1 MIINLPKLG
10 PVRFDDNLTE
20 AQLNARVNE
29 LAKKYDFKVPVPE
42 FGLGETFT
50 RGVKRGTQ
58 QLGILGGDVL
68 PAMIG
73 KGLGFEDYAA
83 RQMEEAAASQQE
95 IARQRPPV
103 FESYKQVE
111 SPYQA
116 LQFGIEVIGEQI
128 PNIATSLIPGLG
140 LGAVT
145 GRAALTST
153 GKALATQAAERGL
166 VGEAAT
172 AFVTEGMKRAA
183 PQIAAKAQ
191 TGQNVGIFLGSYA
204 QNAPEIFQ
212 NIVQETG
219 QMEVGTSLLFGA
231 GAAALDSILPAQLA
245 RQLSGPMKAGIVEKV
260 LEKSGMDRG
269 ILRSTTSGLVKG
281 TTGEGLTEGAQEA
294 LSIAAEKFVADNPQ
308 VFGSKEWDR
317 IMEAS
322 VRGAIAGGGFGVA
335 GGSVERMREASQR
348 KAELADALERRGQ
361 RQEAARLRK
370 EVEEANTQ
378 IAAIESGKTQMELPG
393 LETGAYTTL
402 YEPEEVTKKAAEGAK
417 NKLGGKQLE
426 MFGPEGELTK
436 QAEKAATADEK
447 RAVNVA
453 RQQAKKEATELKQYQ
468 DNLKKFLGAKQLTL
482 PGMSPEEVAAA
493 QQQQAALEEQI
504 KTTGQ
509 GDLFSGMP
517 AVEPTAE
524 VTTEVAPVEEAVAEP
539 TKVTPPSGIEGTIIS
554 ADKAGLAALG
564 KQLGIG
570 RTAKI
575 LREDGPLAGKDLSDP
590 AQAAEVKQ
598 VLEAYAS
605 GKPAEG
611 AAAKIEEFLL
621 RPEFQVAPVE
631 VPSEPT
637 AQFDAGRNEL
647 SVPSDITDGT
657 ERVGDRGAGELT
669 EPISGGLDET
679 GLAAGDVDVREEDT
693 GRPLG
698 VKETKDV
705 ARAEAATEEAVRQQA
720 NFVTRNDERTNNILT
735 GLLREAAA
743 AEGIDPKFLPAED
756 LRGTPEHSYLRLPS
770 LINEYLRL
778 RDLLGIPPT
787 TPAERAQAARNQ
799 QEFEV
804 IRDAILQSDPN
815 MPQFLQNMEASTPA
829 QREQVLS
836 QINREAI
843 SQFAPVIEKRIASL
857 RLEEEEREATK
868 PKAKLTEADLDQL
881 ADEFNERLFEKT
893 GKKLFLP
900 AHRGPDLSD
909 AGRTLVESGDLKGV
923 IDYLRNS
930 VKSKAVQQ
938 ILNKIKT
945 LNLGTKIV
953 VGNPETG
960 MFALGRRIEDWFK
973 GIDKAAVTP
982 DKGKNKLVQMPID
995 QFLKLAE
1002 RDAPGSRLDKE
1013 QRVQDIINK
1022 SEKFSEVPYLYIEI
1036 DANGNAKVT
1045 GHEGR
1050 HRARALKALGYDTIP
1065 VELRSNIRW
1074 SEQQNSESFDYKQ
1087 NWPTT
1092 LVGENG
1098 DVVPFP
1104 VSRGKTNTQYTP
1116 IAAET
1121 ESKLYQG
1128 KAGSFDP
1135 RTNTITI
1142 SPEMGMNEHTLLH
1155 ELMHAAISHVLRNP
1169 NLPVTKQL
1177 TSLFTQIQNQMG
1189 AAYGAQDLQEF
1200 AAELVSNPEFQALL
1214 KTIKAPKSQNMFVR
1228 FMQTLAEFFGFAK
1241 GTNAYDKGLKLVSDA
1256 IDISAD
1262 VDPSPADVLFLG
1274 TPNGAAMG
1282 LGVVGRVGQT
1292 MPALAGRTVE
1302 ETKNYLSNM
1311 PGDAQSI
1318 AMGLLRL
1325 DNINT
1330 IYGKE
1335 LPSLQKL
1342 LDALERR
1349 NGMQEKY
1356 IRRINENYKRF
1367 LEVESR
1373 HPQAMQR
1380 MNDMAIDAR
1389 LEQVDLLDP
1398 KFKPSA
1404 AQLAQYNR
1412 LKNVYNGLPDDV
1424 KKVYR
1429 DIRGEYDAAI
1439 NEYEDILLN
1448 SVQDPSIRRKLKAQY
1463 EAKKRQIGYI
1473 PFLRRGDFWVEY
1485 DENGERAAQA
1495 FQSQRERQIFIDSQL
1510 KGKSYKVYQNINEAT
1525 FNQSTLPSS
1534 SFIVGLMGELNK
1546 QGASDQLKQNVY
1558 QSYLALFPAESLAK
1572 NFMKS
1577 ENVRGMERDIVRGY
1591 GETMIKWARKL
1602 SSSKYN
1608 PEIDRALSEIATQ
1621 GSEASTKPNGAGAY
1635 AAAQNVMDQASFL
1648 HNPTYGKLVSAAT
1661 TLSYFNYIAG
1671 NVSSALVNLTTLPMF
1686 SWSILGA
1693 KFGFDK
1699 SSTALLSASKTT
1711 IDYIFNN
1718 KVPSKYAKL
1727 FDVLNDHAQL
1737 EHTMARE
1744 VLEGRRQTTSE
1755 FTGTKARV
1763 MDILSIPFSKTEVLN
1778 RGATAIAAYDLARGS
1793 GMKEDDAI
1801 RYALNTVKEIN
1812 TSGLSSTAPR
1822 YMQHPA
1828 GRIFFT
1834 FKSFVWNTAFVVG
1847 RAFHQAVKG
1856 ESTAVR
1862 KEAFRQLIGIYG
1874 MAMAFAGIK
1883 GLPFMGAISTLATV
1897 INSLLGDDD
1906 EPYDFDVM
1914 MRGWTNEL
1922 FYKGLI
1928 NYATNLEVAN
1938 RVGVANDLLFRD
1950 DPKGVAENGYVLTA
1964 MKQAFGP
1971 AGSFAASVGDGA
1983 KQVSEGNVARGI
1995 EAMLPTF
2002 LKNGFKAWRYASEG
2016 VTNRKGELVIDD
2028 ISSYNIAM
2036 QVIGFSPANLSNVYE
2051 EIGMK
2056 KDFERKVMAQRSKLL
2071 NKYDMARRA
2080 GDSDLLIETL
2090 EEIGEYNEKR
2100 KDPKAKITQDTLSR
2114 SVRAREAAERD
2125 SVNGVRFNKNL
2136 RTEIDELLEEYE
2148 E

>member
-20 AQLNARVNE
+20 AQLNARVSE
-29 LAKKYDFKVPVPE
+29 LAKKYDFKVPTPE

-50 RGVKRGTQ
+50 RAVKRGTK

-68 PAMIG
+68 PAMVG

-95 IARQRPPV
+95 IARQRPPI

-128 PNIATSLIPGLG
+128 PNIATSLIPGFG

-166 VGEAAT
+166 AGEAAT

-245 RQLSGPMKAGIVEKV
+245 RQLTGPMKAGIVEKV

-269 ILRSTTSGLVKG
+269 ILRSTTSGLIRG

-348 KAELADALERRGQ
+348 KAELADAYERRGQ

-370 EVEEANTQ
+370 EVEEANAQ
-378 IAAIESGKTQMELPG
+378 IAEIESGKTQMELPG
-393 LETGAYTTL
+393 LETGAYTTR
-402 YEPEEVTKKAAEGAK
+402 YEPEEVTKKAAESAK
-417 NKLGGKQLE
+417 KKLGGKQLE

-436 QAEKAATADEK
+436 EAEKAATADEK

-468 DNLKKFLGAKQLTL
+468 DNLKKFLGAKQLVL
-482 PGMSPEEVAAA
+482 PGMSPEEVAAT
-493 QQQQAALEEQI
+493 QKQQAELEEQI

-517 AVEPTAE
+517 AAPIFEPAAE
-524 VTTEVAPVEEAVAEP
+524 PAAEATTEAAPVEEAVAEP
-539 TKVTPPSGIEGTIIS
+539 TKVTAPTGIEGTIIS
-554 ADKAGLAALG
+554 ADKPGLAALG

-590 AQAAEVKQ
+590 AQAAEVKRI
-598 VLEAYAS
+598 LEAYAS

-611 AAAKIEEFLL
+611 AASKIEEFLL
-621 RPEFQVAPVE
+621 RPEFQVAPAE

-637 AQFDAGRNEL
+637 AQFDAGRSEL

-669 EPISGGLDET
+669 EPISGGLDEA
-679 GLAAGDVDVREEDT
+679 GLAAGDVNVREEDT

-720 NFVTRNDERTNNILT
+720 DFVTRNDERTNNILT

-787 TPAERAQAARNQ
+787 TPAERAQAVRNQ

-857 RLEEEEREATK
+857 RLEEEERTAAK

-900 AHRGPDLSD
+900 VHRGPDLSD
-909 AGRTLVESGDLKGV
+909 AGRALVESGDLKGV

-930 VKSKAVQQ
+930 VKSKVVQQ

-953 VGNPETG
+953 VG
-960 MFALGRRIEDWFK
+960 
-973 GIDKAAVTP
+973 
-982 DKGKNKLVQMPID
+982 
-995 QFLKLAE
+995 
-1002 RDAPGSRLDKE
+1002 
-1013 QRVQDIINK
+1013 
-1022 SEKFSEVPYLYIEI
+1022 
-1036 DANGNAKVT
+1036 
-1045 GHEGR
+1045 
-1050 HRARALKALGYDTIP
+1050 P
-1065 VELRSNIRW
+1065 VEGN
-1074 SEQQNSESFDYKQ
+1074 Q
-1087 NWPTT
+1087 
-1092 LVGENG
+1092 
-1098 DVVPFP
+1098 
-1104 VSRGKTNTQYTP
+1104 
-1116 IAAET
+1116 
-1121 ESKLYQG
+1121 
-1128 KAGSFDP
+1128 AGSFDP

-1142 SPEMGMNEHTLLH
+1142 NPEMGMNEHTLLH

-1189 AAYGAQDLQEF
+1189 TAYGAQDLQEF

-1214 KTIKAPKSQNMFVR
+1214 KTIKTPKSQNMFVR

-1256 IDISAD
+1256 VDISAD
-1262 VDPSPADVLFLG
+1262 VDPSPADVLFMG

-1282 LGVVGRVGQT
+1282 LGVVGRIGQT
-1292 MPALAGRTVE
+1292 MPSLAGRTVE

-1356 IRRINENYKRF
+1356 IKRINENYKRF
-1367 LEVESR
+1367 LDVEKR

-1389 LEQVDLLDP
+1389 LEQVDILDP

-1412 LKNVYNGLPDDV
+1412 LKSVYNGLPDDV

-1448 SVQDPSIRRKLKAQY
+1448 SVQDPSVRRKLKAQY
-1463 EAKKRQIGYI
+1463 EAKKRQISYI

-1495 FQSQRERQIFIDSQL
+1495 FQSQRERQMFIDSQL
-1510 KGKSYKVYQNINEAT
+1510 KGKSHKIYQNINEAT

-1648 HNPTYGKLVSAAT
+1648 HNPTYGKLTSAAT
-1661 TLSYFNYIAG
+1661 TISYFNYIAG

-1718 KVPSKYAKL
+1718 KVPSKYSKL

-1763 MDILSIPFSKTEVLN
+1763 MDILSIPFSKTEILN

-1801 RYALNTVKEIN
+1801 RYALTTVKEIN
-1812 TSGLSSTAPR
+1812 TSGLSATAPR

-1856 ESTAVR
+1856 ESPAVR

-1914 MRGWTNEL
+1914 MRSWTNEL
-1922 FYKGLI
+1922 FYKGLV

-1971 AGSFAASVGDGA
+1971 AGSFAASLGDGA
-1983 KQVSEGNVARGI
+1983 KLVSEGEVMRGI
-1995 EAMLPTF
+1995 EVMSPTF

-2080 GDSDLLIETL
+2080 GDSDLVIETL

-2100 KDPKAKITQDTLSR
+2100 KDPKAKITQDTLNR
-2114 SVRAREAAERD
+2114 SVRAREAAEKD

-2136 RTEIDELLEEYE
+2136 RTEIDDLLEEYE

>member
-1 MIINLPKLG
+1 VEYNTLVRYPKTKPG
-10 PVRFDDNLTE
+10 
-20 AQLNARVNE
+20 
-29 LAKKYDFKVPVPE
+29 
-42 FGLGETFT
+42 
-50 RGVKRGTQ
+50 
-58 QLGILGGDVL
+58 
-68 PAMIG
+68 
-73 KGLGFEDYAA
+73 
-83 RQMEEAAASQQE
+83 
-95 IARQRPPV
+95 
-103 FESYKQVE
+103 
-111 SPYQA
+111 
-116 LQFGIEVIGEQI
+116 QI
-128 PNIATSLIPGLG
+128 
-140 LGAVT
+140 
-145 GRAALTST
+145 
-153 GKALATQAAERGL
+153 
-166 VGEAAT
+166 
-172 AFVTEGMKRAA
+172 
-183 PQIAAKAQ
+183 
-191 TGQNVGIFLGSYA
+191 
-204 QNAPEIFQ
+204 
-212 NIVQETG
+212 
-219 QMEVGTSLLFGA
+219 
-231 GAAALDSILPAQLA
+231 D
-245 RQLSGPMKAGIVEKV
+245 
-260 LEKSGMDRG
+260 
-269 ILRSTTSGLVKG
+269 TT
-281 TTGEGLTEGAQEA
+281 
-294 LSIAAEKFVADNPQ
+294 
-308 VFGSKEWDR
+308 
-317 IMEAS
+317 
-322 VRGAIAGGGFGVA
+322 
-335 GGSVERMREASQR
+335 
-348 KAELADALERRGQ
+348 
-361 RQEAARLRK
+361 
-370 EVEEANTQ
+370 
-378 IAAIESGKTQMELPG
+378 
-393 LETGAYTTL
+393 
-402 YEPEEVTKKAAEGAK
+402 
-417 NKLGGKQLE
+417 
-426 MFGPEGELTK
+426 
-436 QAEKAATADEK
+436 
-447 RAVNVA
+447 
-453 RQQAKKEATELKQYQ
+453 
-468 DNLKKFLGAKQLTL
+468 
-482 PGMSPEEVAAA
+482 
-493 QQQQAALEEQI
+493 
-504 KTTGQ
+504 
-509 GDLFSGMP
+509 
-517 AVEPTAE
+517 
-524 VTTEVAPVEEAVAEP
+524 APVEEAIAEP
-539 TKVTPPSGIEGTIIS
+539 TKVEAPTGVEGTIIS
-554 ADKAGLAALG
+554 NTKEGLAALG

-575 LREDGPLAGKDLSDP
+575 LRPDGPLAGKDLSDP
-590 AQAAEVKQ
+590 AQAAEVRR

-611 AAAKIEEFLL
+611 AASKIEEFLL
-621 RPEFQVAPVE
+621 RPEFEAAPME

-637 AQFDAGRNEL
+637 AQFDIGRSEP
-647 SVPSDITDGT
+647 SVPSDITDGA
-657 ERVGDRGAGELT
+657 EQLGDRGAGELA
-669 EPISGGLDET
+669 EPISTGLGET
-679 GLAAGDVDVREEDT
+679 GPAAGDINVGEEAA

-720 NFVTRNDERTNNILT
+720 DFVTKNDERTNNILT

-743 AEGIDPKFLPAED
+743 AEGIDPKFLPSED

-778 RDLLGIPPT
+778 RDILGIPPT

-799 QEFEV
+799 QEFEI

-815 MPQFLQNMEASTPA
+815 MPQFLQNMEAATPA

-836 QINREAI
+836 QINREAVA
-843 SQFAPVIEKRIASL
+843 QFAPVIEKRIASL
-857 RLEEEEREATK
+857 KLEEEEREAAR
-868 PKAKLTEADLDQL
+868 PKAEPTEGSLDRL
-881 ADEFNERLFEKT
+881 AAIKAASEKMSGEVAATGKEAERNTKSILKAYEKKF

-900 AHRGPDLSD
+900 VHRGPDLSD
-909 AGRTLVESGDLKGV
+909 AGRALVESGDLKGV

-930 VKSKAVQQ
+930 VKSKVVQQ

-953 VGNPETG
+953 VG
-960 MFALGRRIEDWFK
+960 
-973 GIDKAAVTP
+973 
-982 DKGKNKLVQMPID
+982 
-995 QFLKLAE
+995 
-1002 RDAPGSRLDKE
+1002 
-1013 QRVQDIINK
+1013 
-1022 SEKFSEVPYLYIEI
+1022 
-1036 DANGNAKVT
+1036 
-1045 GHEGR
+1045 
-1050 HRARALKALGYDTIP
+1050 P
-1065 VELRSNIRW
+1065 VEGN
-1074 SEQQNSESFDYKQ
+1074 Q
-1087 NWPTT
+1087 
-1092 LVGENG
+1092 
-1098 DVVPFP
+1098 
-1104 VSRGKTNTQYTP
+1104 
-1116 IAAET
+1116 
-1121 ESKLYQG
+1121 
-1128 KAGSFDP
+1128 AGSFDP

-1142 SPEMGMNEHTLLH
+1142 NPEMGMNEHTLLH

-1214 KTIKAPKSQNMFVR
+1214 KTIKTPKSQNMFVR

-1256 IDISAD
+1256 IDISTD
-1262 VDPSPADVLFLG
+1262 IIPSPADVLFMG

-1282 LGVVGRVGQT
+1282 LGVVGRIGQT
-1292 MPALAGRTVE
+1292 MPSLAGRTIE

-1311 PGDAQSI
+1311 PGDTQSL

-1342 LDALERR
+1342 LDALEKR

-1356 IRRINENYKRF
+1356 IKRINENYKRF
-1367 LEVESR
+1367 LDVESR

-1389 LEQVDLLDP
+1389 REQVDILDP

-1404 AQLAQYNR
+1404 TQLAQYNR
-1412 LKNVYNGLPDDV
+1412 LKSVYNGLPDDV

-1448 SVQDPSIRRKLKAQY
+1448 SVQDPSVRRKLKAQY
-1463 EAKKRQIGYI
+1463 EARKRQVGYI

-1485 DENGERAAQA
+1485 DENGERAVQA
-1495 FQSQRERQIFIDSQL
+1495 FQSQRERQMFIDSQL
-1510 KGKSYKVYQNINEAT
+1510 KGKSYKIYKNINEAT

-1577 ENVRGMERDIVRGY
+1577 ENFLGMERDIVRGY

-1621 GSEASTKPNGAGAY
+1621 GSEASTKPDGAGAY

-1648 HNPTYGKLVSAAT
+1648 HNPTYGKLVSATT
-1661 TLSYFNYIAG
+1661 TLSYFAHIAG
-1671 NVSSALVNLTTLPMF
+1671 NVSSALINLTTLPMF

-1693 KFGFDK
+1693 KFGFDQ
-1699 SSTALLSASKTT
+1699 SFLALSSASKTT

-1718 KVPSKYAKL
+1718 KIPTKYAKL

-1755 FTGTKARV
+1755 FIGIKARI
-1763 MDILSIPFSKTEVLN
+1763 MDGVSIPFSKAEVLN
-1778 RGATAIAAYDLARGS
+1778 RGATAIAAYDLARAGS
-1793 GMKEDDAI
+1793 SAMGIKPMNEQDAI

-1812 TSGLSSTAPR
+1812 TSGLSATAPR
-1822 YMQHPA
+1822 FMQHPA
-1828 GRIFFT
+1828 GRVFFT
-1834 FKSFVWNTAFVVG
+1834 FKSFVWNSAFVVG

-1856 ESTAVR
+1856 ESPAVR

-1883 GLPFMGAISTLATV
+1883 GLPFMGAVSTLATI

-1914 MRGWTNEL
+1914 MRSWTDEL
-1922 FYKGLI
+1922 FYKGLV
-1928 NYATNLEVAN
+1928 NYATNLEIAN
-1938 RVGVANDLLFRD
+1938 RVGVANDLIFRD

-1964 MKQAFGP
+1964 IQQAFGP
-1971 AGSFAASVGDGA
+1971 AGAFAASVEDGA
-1983 KQVSEGNVARGI
+1983 KQVSEGNIVRGI

-2002 LKNGFKAWRYASEG
+2002 LKNILKATRYATEG
-2016 VTNRKGELVIDD
+2016 VTNRKGELIIDD
-2028 ISSYNIAM
+2028 ISNYNVVM
-2036 QVIGFSPANLSNVYE
+2036 QIVGFSPANLSNVYE

-2080 GDSDLLIETL
+2080 GDSDLMTEAL

-2100 KDPKAKITQDTLSR
+2100 KDPKAKITQDTLNR

-2136 RTEIDELLEEYE
+2136 RTEIDDLLEEYE

>member
-1 MIINLPKLG
+1 
-10 PVRFDDNLTE
+10 
-20 AQLNARVNE
+20 
-29 LAKKYDFKVPVPE
+29 
-42 FGLGETFT
+42 
-50 RGVKRGTQ
+50 
-58 QLGILGGDVL
+58 
-68 PAMIG
+68 
-73 KGLGFEDYAA
+73 
-83 RQMEEAAASQQE
+83 
-95 IARQRPPV
+95 
-103 FESYKQVE
+103 
-111 SPYQA
+111 
-116 LQFGIEVIGEQI
+116 
-128 PNIATSLIPGLG
+128 
-140 LGAVT
+140 
-145 GRAALTST
+145 
-153 GKALATQAAERGL
+153 
-166 VGEAAT
+166 
-172 AFVTEGMKRAA
+172 MKRAA

-245 RQLSGPMKAGIVEKV
+245 RQLTGPMKAGIVEKV

-269 ILRSTTSGLVKG
+269 ILRSTTSGLIKG

-447 RAVNVA
+447 RAANVA

-554 ADKAGLAALG
+554 ADKTGLTALG

-590 AQAAEVKQ
+590 AQATEVKQ

-669 EPISGGLDET
+669 EPISGGLDEA
-679 GLAAGDVDVREEDT
+679 GFAAGDVDVREEDT

-720 NFVTRNDERTNNILT
+720 DFVTRNDERTNNILT

-815 MPQFLQNMEASTPA
+815 MPQFLQNMEASTPV

-857 RLEEEEREATK
+857 RLEEEERAAAK

-900 AHRGPDLSD
+900 VHRGPDLSD

-930 VKSKAVQQ
+930 AKSKAVQQ

-953 VGNPETG
+953 VGNPEG
-960 MFALGRRIEDWFK
+960 PMALPASIKEKLFDLQRTQPEPKPGDAIRLNLPWVPGGYEVSGIVGDSMYMDKNGREV
-973 GIDKAAVTP
+973 AADTPGAKRYTNVTYKVDGEQITNP
-982 DKGKNKLVQMPID
+982 FDTETL
-995 QFLKLAE
+995 
-1002 RDAPGSRLDKE
+1002 RLNTVRFE
-1013 QRVQDIINK
+1013 
-1022 SEKFSEVPYLYIEI
+1022 EKP
-1036 DANGNAKVT
+1036 
-1045 GHEGR
+1045 
-1050 HRARALKALGYDTIP
+1050 
-1065 VELRSNIRW
+1065 
-1074 SEQQNSESFDYKQ
+1074 
-1087 NWPTT
+1087 
-1092 LVGENG
+1092 
-1098 DVVPFP
+1098 
-1104 VSRGKTNTQYTP
+1104 
-1116 IAAET
+1116 
-1121 ESKLYQG
+1121 KLYQG

-1189 AAYGAQDLQEF
+1189 TAYGAQDLQEF

-1214 KTIKAPKSQNMFVR
+1214 KTIKTPKSQNMFVR

-1241 GTNAYDKGLKLVSDA
+1241 GTNAYDKGLKLISDA

-1282 LGVVGRVGQT
+1282 FGVVGRVGQT

-1342 LDALERR
+1342 LDALEKR

-1356 IRRINENYKRF
+1356 IKRINENYKRF
-1367 LEVESR
+1367 LEVEKN

-1380 MNDMAIDAR
+1380 MNDMAVDAR

-1412 LKNVYNGLPDDV
+1412 LKSVYNGLPDDV
-1424 KKVYR
+1424 KKVYK

-1448 SVQDPSIRRKLKAQY
+1448 SVQDPSVRRKLKAQY
-1463 EAKKRQIGYI
+1463 EAKKRQISYI

-1485 DENGERAAQA
+1485 DEKGERAAQA

-1621 GSEASTKPNGAGAY
+1621 GREASTKPNGAGAY

-1755 FTGTKARV
+1755 FTGTKARI

-1856 ESTAVR
+1856 ESPAVR

-2016 VTNRKGELVIDD
+2016 VTNRKGELIIDD

>member
-20 AQLNARVNE
+20 AQFNAQLNA
-29 LAKKYDFKVPVPE
+29 LAKKYDFKIPTPE

-50 RGVKRGTQ
+50 RGVKRGAQ
-58 QLGILGGDVL
+58 QLGILGGDVI

-73 KGLGFEDYAA
+73 KGLGFEEYAA

-172 AFVTEGMKRAA
+172 TFVTEGMKRAA

-191 TGQNVGIFLGSYA
+191 SGQAAGVFLGSYA

-269 ILRSTTSGLVKG
+269 ILRSTTSGLIKG
-281 TTGEGLTEGAQEA
+281 TAGEGLTEGAQEA

-370 EVEEANTQ
+370 EVEAANAQ

-393 LETGAYTTL
+393 LETGAYTTR

-447 RAVNVA
+447 RAANVA

-482 PGMSPEEVAAA
+482 PGMSPEEIATAK
-493 QQQQAALEEQI
+493 QQQAALEEQI

-509 GDLFSGMP
+509 GDLFTGMP
-517 AVEPTAE
+517 AVEPAAE
-524 VTTEVAPVEEAVAEP
+524 VTTEAAPVEEAVAEP
-539 TKVTPPSGIEGTIIS
+539 TKVEAPTGIEGTIIS
-554 ADKAGLAALG
+554 ADKAGLTALG

-720 NFVTRNDERTNNILT
+720 DFVTRNDERTNNILT

-857 RLEEEEREATK
+857 RLEEEEREAAK

-881 ADEFNERLFEKT
+881 ADEFNERLFEKI

-900 AHRGPDLSD
+900 VHRGPDLSD

-930 VKSKAVQQ
+930 VKSKVVQQ

-953 VGNPETG
+953 VG
-960 MFALGRRIEDWFK
+960 
-973 GIDKAAVTP
+973 
-982 DKGKNKLVQMPID
+982 
-995 QFLKLAE
+995 
-1002 RDAPGSRLDKE
+1002 
-1013 QRVQDIINK
+1013 
-1022 SEKFSEVPYLYIEI
+1022 
-1036 DANGNAKVT
+1036 
-1045 GHEGR
+1045 
-1050 HRARALKALGYDTIP
+1050 P
-1065 VELRSNIRW
+1065 VEGG
-1074 SEQQNSESFDYKQ
+1074 Q
-1087 NWPTT
+1087 
-1092 LVGENG
+1092 
-1098 DVVPFP
+1098 
-1104 VSRGKTNTQYTP
+1104 
-1116 IAAET
+1116 
-1121 ESKLYQG
+1121 
-1128 KAGSFDP
+1128 AGSFDP

-1142 SPEMGMNEHTLLH
+1142 SPEMGMNEHALLH
-1155 ELMHAAISHVLRNP
+1155 ELVHAAISHVLRNP

-1177 TSLFTQIQNQMG
+1177 MSLFAQIQNQMG
-1189 AAYGAQDLQEF
+1189 TAYGAQDLQEF

-1214 KTIKAPKSQNMFVR
+1214 KTIKTPKSQNMFVR

-1241 GTNAYDKGLKLVSDA
+1241 GTNAYDKGLNLVSDA

-1274 TPNGAAMG
+1274 TPNGATMG
-1282 LGVVGRVGQT
+1282 FGVVGRVGQT

-1311 PGDAQSI
+1311 PGGAQSI

-1342 LDALERR
+1342 LDALEKR

-1367 LEVESR
+1367 LDVESR

-1380 MNDMAIDAR
+1380 MNDMAVDAR

-1412 LKNVYNGLPDDV
+1412 LKSVYNGLPDDV

-1463 EAKKRQIGYI
+1463 ETKKRQIGYI

-1495 FQSQRERQIFIDSQL
+1495 FQSQRERQMFIDSQL
-1510 KGKSYKVYQNINEAT
+1510 KGKSFKVYQNINEAT

-1648 HNPTYGKLVSAAT
+1648 HNPTYGKLTSAAT
-1661 TLSYFNYIAG
+1661 TISYFNYIAG

-1755 FTGTKARV
+1755 FTGTKARI

-1801 RYALNTVKEIN
+1801 RYALTTVKEIN

-1856 ESTAVR
+1856 ESPAVR

-1914 MRGWTNEL
+1914 MRSWTNEL

-1983 KQVSEGNVARGI
+1983 KQMSEGNVVRGI
-1995 EAMLPTF
+1995 ETMLPTF
-2002 LKNGFKAWRYASEG
+2002 LKNGFKAWRYASDG

-2080 GDSDLLIETL
+2080 GDSDLLMETL
-2090 EEIGEYNEKR
+2090 EQIGEYNENR
-2100 KDPKAKITQDTLSR
+2100 KDPKAKITQDTLNR
-2114 SVRAREAAERD
+2114 SVRAREAAEKD

-2136 RTEIDELLEEYE
+2136 RTEIDDLLEEYE

>member
-29 LAKKYDFKVPVPE
+29 LAKKYDFKVPTPE

-50 RGVKRGTQ
+50 RGVKRGAK
-58 QLGILGGDVL
+58 QLGILGGDVI

-95 IARQRPPV
+95 IARQRPPI

-245 RQLSGPMKAGIVEKV
+245 KQLSGPMKAGIVEKV

-269 ILRSTTSGLVKG
+269 ILRSTTSGLIKG
-281 TTGEGLTEGAQEA
+281 TAGEGLTEGAQEA

-322 VRGAIAGGGFGVA
+322 VRGAVAGGGFGVA

-348 KAELADALERRGQ
+348 KAELADAYERRGQ
-361 RQEAARLRK
+361 RQEASRLRK

-393 LETGAYTTL
+393 LETGAYTTR

-453 RQQAKKEATELKQYQ
+453 RQQAKKEATELKAYQ
-468 DNLKKFLGAKQLTL
+468 DSLKKFLGAKQLTL
-482 PGMSPEEVAAA
+482 PGMSPEEIATAK
-493 QQQQAALEEQI
+493 QQQAALEEQI

-509 GDLFSGMP
+509 GDLFTGMP
-517 AVEPTAE
+517 AVEPAAE
-524 VTTEVAPVEEAVAEP
+524 VTTEAAPVEEAVAEP
-539 TKVTPPSGIEGTIIS
+539 TKVEAPSGITGTIIS
-554 ADKAGLAALG
+554 ADKAGLTALG

-669 EPISGGLDET
+669 EPISGGLDEA

-720 NFVTRNDERTNNILT
+720 DFVTKNDERTNNILT

-857 RLEEEEREATK
+857 RLEEEAREAAR
-868 PKAKLTEADLDQL
+868 PKAEPTEGSLDRL
-881 ADEFNERLFEKT
+881 AAIKAASEKMSGEVAAT
-893 GKKLFLP
+893 GKEAERKTKRVAKAWKERFGDKLFLP
-900 AHRGPDLSD
+900 VHRGPDLSD

-930 VKSKAVQQ
+930 VKSKVVQQ

-953 VGNPETG
+953 VG
-960 MFALGRRIEDWFK
+960 
-973 GIDKAAVTP
+973 
-982 DKGKNKLVQMPID
+982 
-995 QFLKLAE
+995 
-1002 RDAPGSRLDKE
+1002 
-1013 QRVQDIINK
+1013 
-1022 SEKFSEVPYLYIEI
+1022 
-1036 DANGNAKVT
+1036 
-1045 GHEGR
+1045 
-1050 HRARALKALGYDTIP
+1050 P
-1065 VELRSNIRW
+1065 VEGG
-1074 SEQQNSESFDYKQ
+1074 Q
-1087 NWPTT
+1087 
-1092 LVGENG
+1092 
-1098 DVVPFP
+1098 
-1104 VSRGKTNTQYTP
+1104 
-1116 IAAET
+1116 
-1121 ESKLYQG
+1121 
-1128 KAGSFDP
+1128 AGSFDP

-1155 ELMHAAISHVLRNP
+1155 ELVHAAISHVLRNP

-1177 TSLFTQIQNQMG
+1177 MSLFAQIQNQMG
-1189 AAYGAQDLQEF
+1189 TAYGAQDLQEF

-1214 KTIKAPKSQNMFVR
+1214 KTIKTPKSQNMFVR

-1241 GTNAYDKGLKLVSDA
+1241 GTNAYDKGLKLISDA

-1282 LGVVGRVGQT
+1282 FGVVGRVGQT

-1342 LDALERR
+1342 LDALEKR

-1356 IRRINENYKRF
+1356 IKRINENYKRF
-1367 LEVESR
+1367 LEVEKN

-1380 MNDMAIDAR
+1380 MNDMAVDAR

-1412 LKNVYNGLPDDV
+1412 LKSVYNGLPDDV
-1424 KKVYR
+1424 KKVYK

-1448 SVQDPSIRRKLKAQY
+1448 SVQDPSVRRKLKAQY

-1495 FQSQRERQIFIDSQL
+1495 FQSQRERQMFIDSQL

-1621 GSEASTKPNGAGAY
+1621 GREASTKPNGAGAY

-1671 NVSSALVNLTTLPMF
+1671 NVSSALINLTTLPMF

-1755 FTGTKARV
+1755 FIGIKARV
-1763 MDILSIPFSKTEVLN
+1763 MDGLSIAFSKTEVLN

-1812 TSGLSSTAPR
+1812 TSGLSATAPR
-1822 YMQHPA
+1822 FMQHPA
-1828 GRIFFT
+1828 GRVFFT

-1856 ESTAVR
+1856 ESPEIR

-1883 GLPFMGAISTLATV
+1883 GLPFMGAVSTLATV

-1914 MRGWTNEL
+1914 MRSWTNEL

-1928 NYATNLEVAN
+1928 NYATNLEIAN
-1938 RVGVANDLLFRD
+1938 RVGVANDLIFRD

-1971 AGSFAASVGDGA
+1971 AGSFAASVEDGA
-1983 KQVSEGNVARGI
+1983 KQVSEGNVVRGI

-2002 LKNGFKAWRYASEG
+2002 LKNILKATRYATEG
-2016 VTNRKGELVIDD
+2016 VTNRKGELIIDD
-2028 ISSYNIAM
+2028 ISNYNVVM
-2036 QVIGFSPANLSNVYE
+2036 QIVGFSPANLSNVYE

-2080 GDSDLLIETL
+2080 GDSDLMTEAL

-2100 KDPKAKITQDTLSR
+2100 KDPKAKITQDTLNR

-2136 RTEIDELLEEYE
+2136 RTEIDDLLEEYE